1 MKGAF
6 MKKEIIIRE
15 KVSAAIGP
23 YSPALK
29 IGNLIFAS
37 GQLPIDP
44 VVGEIVEG
52 EIEVQA
58 KRSLEN
64 LKAVLK
70 SYSIGMENVVK
81 TTIFLKDMNNF
92 SRVNKIYGEYFTDQ
106 FPARSC
112 VEVSR
117 LPKDADI
124 EIEAIAFCD

>member
-1 MKGAF
+1 
-6 MKKEIIIRE
+6 MKKEIIIGK
-15 KVSAAIGP
+15 KVPAAIGS

-29 IGNLIFAS
+29 IGNLVFAS

-44 VVGEIVEG
+44 VIGEIVKG
-52 EIEVQA
+52 GIEAQA
-58 KRSLEN
+58 RRSIEN
-64 LKAVLK
+64 LKAVLE
-70 SYSIGMENVVK
+70 SYSIGLENVVK

-92 SRVNKIYGEYFTDQ
+92 SQVNKIYAEYFTDQ

>member
-1 MKGAF
+1 MH
-6 MKKEIIIRE
+6 KEIIISK
-15 KVSAAIGP
+15 KVPAAIGS

-29 IGNLIFAS
+29 IGNLVFVS

-44 VVGEIVEG
+44 ATGEIVKE
-52 EIEVQA
+52 EVEAQA
-58 KRSLEN
+58 RRSLEN
-64 LKAVLK
+64 LKEVLE
-70 SYSIGMENVVK
+70 SYSVDLENVVK

-92 SRVNKIYGEYFTDQ
+92 SRINKVYGEYFTSQ

>member
-6 MKKEIIIRE
+6 MKKEIIISK
-15 KVSAAIGP
+15 KVPATIGP

-29 IGNLIFAS
+29 IGNLVFTS
-37 GQLPIDP
+37 GQLPMDP
-44 VVGEIVEG
+44 LNGEIVKE
-52 EIEVQA
+52 EIEAQA
-58 KRSLEN
+58 RRSLEN
-64 LKAVLK
+64 LKAVLE

-92 SRVNKIYGEYFTDQ
+92 SRINKIYGEYFTGQ

-124 EIEAIAFCD
+124 EIEAIAFCY